1 MISKLASRTRK
12 KALKKIKPKSPDE
25 LSASWIQEDLLYSGK
40 GRALFMILPTIGCSW
55 ALSETGG
62 CTMCS
67 YISDSFLEPVD
78 AGEIIEIF
86 DGIISRYELDI
97 YESKNGNIIK
107 IFDGIISRYELEEK
121 TAVKIFTSGS
131 FLNPEEFPQE
141 AVEHILSRLGAM
153 ENVEEIIFES
163 RPEYINQEAIARCCE
178 LAGDKIVEIS
188 IGLETC
194 NEKTR
199 LMKINKGFSNSDF
212 EIAVNTISD
221 LKGDFNVR
229 AKAYILV
236 KPILVSEKRAVE
248 EAIST
253 AIYAEKVGVDR
264 LSFCPS
270 TVHRGTIME
279 DLWRKGSYRP
289 PWIWSLIEII
299 NRTREK
305 VSVPA
310 IMDTSG
316 FGTSRGPYNCKKCNR
331 DLKNLIIRANL
342 EQTQVPAYECECR
355 SQWLA
360 ELKFSETTASTDIK
374 YSEYS

>member
-12 KALKKIKPKSPDE
+12 NALKKIKPKSPDE

-40 GRALFMILPTIGCSW
+40 GRTLFMILPTIGCSW

-78 AGEIIEIF
+78 AGKIIE
-86 DGIISRYELDI
+86 
-97 YESKNGNIIK
+97 

-131 FLNPEEFPQE
+131 FLNPEEFPME
-141 AVEHILSRLGAM
+141 AMEHILSRLGAM

-163 RPEYINQEAIARCCE
+163 RPEYINKEAVARCCE

-194 NEKTR
+194 DEKTR
-199 LMKINKGFSNSDF
+199 LMKINKGFSKSDF
-212 EIAVNTISD
+212 EMAVNTISD

-229 AKAYILV
+229 SKAYILV

-342 EQTQVPAYECECR
+342 EQTRVPVYECECR